1 MNTVELVAQKMQYL
15 PEEQQDQVL
24 DFVEF
29 LTSKYQQKQ
38 DNRSAEQRAIDRLAD
53 VEDQDN
59 PEKWITV
66 VEIDEEIN
74 EKDLEEWLE
83 KRGYKKTLSNQTA

>member
-1 MNTVELVAQKMQYL
+1 MNMLELVAQKMQSL

-29 LTSKYQQKQ
+29 LTTKYQQKQ
-38 DNRSAEQRAIDRLAD
+38 DNISAEQRAIDRLAD

-66 VEIDEEIN
+66 VEIDQEVDIE
-74 EKDLEEWLE
+74 L
-83 KRGYKKTLSNQTA
+83 

>member
-1 MNTVELVAQKMQYL
+1 MNTSELVAQKMQCL

-66 VEIDEEIN
+66 VEIDQEVDIESS
-74 EKDLEEWLE
+74 LENLR
-83 KRGYKKTLSNQTA
+83 KSGYKIQIPSKT